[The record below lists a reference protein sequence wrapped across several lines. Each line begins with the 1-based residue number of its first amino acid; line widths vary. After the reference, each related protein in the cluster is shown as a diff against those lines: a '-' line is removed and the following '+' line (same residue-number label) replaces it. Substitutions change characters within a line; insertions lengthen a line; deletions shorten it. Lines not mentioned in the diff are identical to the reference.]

1 MSIVAAVVVLAVVVA
16 LVVARVRSGAAERD
30 DAARAAAVA
39 LADGLSSG
47 DLGAAPLLDADADG
61 AQAQEQYAAVVAGMA
76 PLRPSVEVAD
86 VTRDDDAAS
95 ATLDVS
101 WPLDPAWT
109 YPVEADLAPASADDP
124 TGAWAARWSPA
135 LVEPSLEDGD
145 VLADE
150 RVPAPR
156 GAITGRGGVD
166 VVTQTPVVDVG
177 VQPSRTDDPGGL
189 SSELARVLDVD
200 GPALAERVAAAEPS
214 AFVPVITLR
223 RPDYDAVAAELEG
236 LRGTVLRESTLALA
250 PSRTFA
256 QATLGTVG
264 PATAE
269 DVEASDGRVTGQ
281 DTVGRSGLQR
291 AYDER
296 LGGVPGLVISRVP
309 ADGDPV
315 ALLERAPVPGQP
327 IATTLDPRV
336 QDAAQGALDA
346 AVAAG
351 AGNGSSSLVAVDVP
365 TGGVLAVANTPAAG
379 GNLALTGRYPPGST
393 FKPVASL
400 ALLAGGLTPQQP
412 VGCPPTISVNGR
424 SFRNFEGESFGTVPF
439 ARAFAVSCNTA
450 FVGLSRDIT
459 MGALA
464 DAGASVGLGGDWSLG
479 LDAFTGD
486 VPRDGAPDEVAAS
499 TLGQGR
505 VVASPAAMA
514 VAVSTIARG
523 SWTTPTLVTDPA
535 PPAPQ
540 DTPSPDAERLAT
552 AAKLMRGVVTEGT
565 AEALADVP
573 GAPVHAKTGTAEYG
587 ATQPLRTH
595 AWTVGFQGDVAFAVV
610 VEDGSSG
617 GEVAV
622 PVAEDFLRRLAD

>member
-1 MSIVAAVVVLAVVVA
+1 MAAVAVAVVVV
-16 LVVARVRSGAAERD
+16 LVVASVRSGAAERD

-39 LADGLSSG
+39 LAQGLSSG
-47 DLGAAPLLDADADG
+47 ELGSTPLLDVDG
-61 AQAQEQYAAVVAGMA
+61 APSQEQAQEQHAAVIAGMA

-86 VTRDDDAAS
+86 VERDDDSAS

-101 WPLDPAWT
+101 WPLEPAWT
-109 YPVEADLAPASADDP
+109 YSVEADLAPASADDP
-124 TGAWAARWSPA
+124 TGRWAARWDPA
-135 LVEPSLEDGD
+135 LVEPSLGDGD

-156 GAITGRGGVD
+156 GDITGRGGVD

-177 VQPSRTDDPGGL
+177 VQPSRTQDPAAL

-200 GPALAERVAAAEPS
+200 AAALAERISAADPS

-223 RPDYDAVAAELEG
+223 RADYAAVAAELEP
-236 LRGTVLRESTLALA
+236 LAGTVLRESTLALA

-256 QATLGTVG
+256 QATLGAVG

-269 DVEASDGRVTGQ
+269 DVEASDGRVTGE
-281 DTVGRSGLQR
+281 DVVGRSGLQR

-296 LGGVPGLVISRVP
+296 LGGVPGLVVSRVP
-309 ADGDPV
+309 AGGDTV
-315 ALLERAPVPGQP
+315 TLLERAPVPGQP

-336 QDAAQGALDA
+336 QDAAQGALDT

-351 AGNGSSSLVAVDVP
+351 AGNGNSSLVAVDVP

-393 FKPVASL
+393 FKPVSTL
-400 ALLAGGLTPQQP
+400 ALLGSGLTPQQQ

-450 FVGLSRDIT
+450 FVGLSREIT
-459 MGALA
+459 MDDLA

-486 VPRDGAPDEVAAS
+486 VPRAGAPDEVAAS

-514 VAVSTIARG
+514 AAVSTIARG
-523 SWTTPTLVTDPA
+523 SWTPPTLVTDPA
-535 PPAPQ
+535 PPAPA
-540 DTPSPDAERLAT
+540 DAPSPDPARLAT
-552 AAKLMRGVVTEGT
+552 VAQLMRGVATGGT
-565 AEALADVP
+565 AAALSDVP
-573 GAPVHAKTGTAEYG
+573 GAPVHAKTGTAEHG
-587 ATQPLRTH
+587 SVEPLRTH
-595 AWTVGFQGDVAFAVV
+595 AWTVGFQGDVAFAVI

-622 PVAEDFLRRLAD
+622 PVAEDFLRRLAG